1 MARSDP
7 KGMASDAERS
17 AWLAAEVQTVLKR
30 RVKDVRWDTL
40 GFNNHLAFV
49 NLEPTATS
57 SNASSTGADLVDD
70 VVVRIPRDKGSNAN
84 PALKIENE
92 VAALQLARMHGI
104 LCPQILHWSHDP
116 LYVVQSKLPGTP
128 TKEVWHTLSQQQQ
141 AKFLR
146 SLART
151 LKRLRSIPL
160 PTTPQAQYGG
170 FRFDASPN
178 SSSSSAS
185 AAKVTLGSNPLGFP
199 GPSPALS
206 ASLREFFDWQMSLAR
221 KNEFI
226 QGWTAKVAD
235 PPSFPFIGLSDRL
248 RAFADDQEKGL
259 DKVLR
264 DAELE
269 AGRWGRPVFVHGDF
283 DLHNT
288 LIDTDTFEL
297 TGIVDFEFARAAPAW
312 AEHFDGFTA
321 LGHVHYGPEDDD
333 EATRKLGE
341 ALLHTAGWSSESNP
355 IPPAEQNGQVAGLS
369 GDKPGDAVWWETV
382 RAWDDA
388 CAAEGLGTPR
398 AMGSAFATASRL
410 HWFISDVCPW
420 QLEDAVSESAELDE
434 EERAAQLDRRERTAR
449 RLDRFLH
456 FWGF

>member
-1 MARSDP
+1 MARSNP
-7 KGMASDAERS
+7 NGMASDAERS

-57 SNASSTGADLVDD
+57 SNASSTGADIVDD

-116 LYVVQSKLPGTP
+116 LYVVQSKLP
-128 TKEVWHTLSQQQQ
+128 
-141 AKFLR
+141 
-146 SLART
+146 
-151 LKRLRSIPL
+151 
-160 PTTPQAQYGG
+160 AQYGG

-449 RLDRFLH
+449 RLDRYLH